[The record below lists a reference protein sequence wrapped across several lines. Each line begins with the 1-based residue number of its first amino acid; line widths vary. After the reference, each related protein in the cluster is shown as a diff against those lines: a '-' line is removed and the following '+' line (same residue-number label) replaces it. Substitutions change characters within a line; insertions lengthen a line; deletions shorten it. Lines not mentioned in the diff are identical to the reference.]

1 VFVCTPSL
9 SVSLGDIA
17 GTWDTYSEAKLKIS
31 GVGSFLDENPS
42 TTTLGL
48 DRTFSLFETTSTG
61 PYNYTGAFDLIDENK
76 LSFAPDTNGEN
87 ELISTWVDWA
97 EEIAFENGVAVT
109 DISFYDINITISRP
123 SISKRTLIPKKTKIT
138 AKGRVSAWID
148 GEFFDKKF
156 SYTSKVSFIGR
167 LDSPYKNILHR
178 VDDRIL
184 PGRSK
189 LSGMVRYL

>member
-1 VFVCTPSL
+1 M
-9 SVSLGDIA
+9 LGSD
-17 GTWDTYSEAKLKIS
+17 G
-31 GVGSFLDENPS
+31 
-42 TTTLGL
+42 
-48 DRTFSLFETTSTG
+48 TFSLLKQLQQDLTTIQAHSI
-61 PYNYTGAFDLIDENK
+61 LSMKKK

-87 ELISTWVDWA
+87 ELIRTWVDWA

-109 DISFYDINITISRP
+109 DTSFYDINIIISRP
-123 SISKRTLIPKKTKIT
+123 SISKKTLIPKKTKIT

-167 LDSPYKNILHR
+167 IDSPYKNLLHR